1 MAWNPSPEV
10 AAVRDAARKL
20 GAGRA
25 VLCPEI
31 WTGCYR
37 EPWRKGH
44 DLVPD
49 AFKHPAKASKSLLM
63 RIVKTGL
70 ERGWWRAGDTVADPF
85 GGIGTTGI
93 VGAYSGLAVVC
104 CELEPA
110 FVDLC
115 RANFALHRAKWEAL
129 GVPQPVVIQGDSRRL
144 RAVLAGADGCISSP
158 PYAESV
164 DGDRKRSDE
173 PSWANRPAEFK
184 TPGRGAIHDGYGK
197 TLGQVGALRE
207 GDFAAALGSPPY
219 VESVHDGNRID
230 PAKLTG
236 NPAGPNSQAFAQGYG
251 SAPGQIGR
259 MAEGEFQGCVSSPPY
274 AKSMD
279 TIEDADARAART
291 DGFEC
296 GQKNLRY
303 GQNPHTFLSRDPS
316 GLDNAARRKVADE
329 NPQLGQVREETY
341 WQAVAAIYAE
351 VFALLR
357 PGGHIALICKD
368 YVRDKQRQPLCD
380 RTWALLQ
387 HVGFLPVTRVYAM
400 LGRKWKEE
408 MLSGETVER
417 EKSRKS
423 FFRRLAERKGS
434 PRIDWEEVLVMQ
446 KPATA
451 GGSSCPGETWCRRN
465 GHDDRPG

>member
-1 MAWNPSPEV
+1 MTRLDVFGDGRAMLDPEV
-10 AAVRDAARKL
+10 
-20 GAGRA
+20 
-25 VLCPEI
+25 

-63 RIVKTGL
+63 RIVRTGL

-219 VESVHDGNRID
+219 SGEGLGHHGTPNEIDKAKRLYGRMAGNE
-230 PAKLTG
+230 
-236 NPAGPNSQAFAQGYG
+236 YG
-251 SAPGQIGR
+251 KSDGQIGR
-259 MAEGEFQGCVSSPPY
+259 MAEGEFQGCVTSPPY
-274 AKSMD
+274 EGSLQGNNQ
-279 TIEDADARAART
+279 ADATRKRILEGKYHGARP
-291 DGFEC
+291 DVFFSK
-296 GQKNLRY
+296 GQTSKDTFGGGYSDNDANL
-303 GQNPHTFLSRDPS
+303 G
-316 GLDNAARRKVADE
+316 NADK
-329 NPQLGQVREETY
+329 ETY

-357 PGGHIALICKD
+357 PGGHIALICKN

-387 HVGFLPVTRVYAM
+387 HVGFLPVTRIYAM